1 MKIKN
6 KLIVVAQVI
15 LIASGIG
22 YSNIGFAVDPCT
34 ANTSPTADCTDLTVN
49 ASKGSIVNNYSL
61 TATAPAYG
69 SVNISGS
76 GVVLDTFTNNGTT
89 NPGAIFGSFSV
100 AVQSSATVS
109 NFNNTGKIYGLG
121 YNALYISPSG
131 TITNLNNSGTIQST
145 TTNAI
150 QNSSGGG
157 GTGGAIGTFI
167 NSGSVISNS
176 GQYAFFNA
184 GNVGTITNFALGAV
198 TGSAHTGFGGGADGI
213 DNAGTIATLNSAQN
227 DLFYRGKLPSNYN
240 VIIFGGAT
248 SYGQTYFTLPVNPT
262 SGAMNFGIYSGS
274 AITTNSYV
282 NVLQNLPTANIGTTR
297 TGTYQGLTWTLGAGT
312 GSNNWDITFSGTNT
326 SAMSALNQTTTALQ
340 NAFTLQNTVLV
351 NGFTYDCPIFDKNNV
366 CVSVGGRYTTV
377 NTDSVN
383 STGGLLIGAYR
394 INNQIRAGAYID
406 QNLSTNSTGIVKVA
420 NASPM
425 VGVFG
430 VWNQHLDGTG
440 TEVKVSAGYGQ
451 KNTTMT
457 RPVVDGT
464 EAGSGSSSLTSQGV
478 QAIGKYGF
486 AVADKTIVSPYVGL
500 RYTQNNMGEYTEGSS
515 ATVTAPLS
523 YSAVN
528 TNATTVVAGLG
539 ANYKVMP
546 DVTLLASA
554 GLENDLNTSNGNYTA
569 TGLYGLNSINFNSSP
584 VRTRATATLGAYY
597 DLAKNQRLGING
609 IYRQEPYQ
617 GVTTTSVMATY
628 TVGL

>member
-1 MKIKN
+1 MKIN
-6 KLIVVAQVI
+6 IR
-15 LIASGIG
+15 LIALIQAPLVAFGIS
-22 YSNIGFAVDPCT
+22 YSNISSAAACA
-34 ANTSPTADCTDLTVN
+34 ANTSPTADCTDLIVN
-49 ASKGSIVNNYSL
+49 ASTGSVTNNYSL
-61 TATAPAYG
+61 TATGPG
-69 SVNISGS
+69 SFDTTGA
-76 GVVLDTFTNNGTT
+76 GVVLGSFTNNGTIT
-89 NPGAIFGSFSV
+89 NGTSYTAAIQSGAII
-100 AVQSSATVS
+100 S
-109 NFNNTGKIYGLG
+109 NFINTGTIYGATKTAIDVS
-121 YNALYISPSG
+121 YTSQ
-131 TITNLNNSGTIQST
+131 ITNLNNSGTIKSD

-150 QNSSGGG
+150 INDVGPGSAKGVI
-157 GTGGAIGTFI
+157 GAFI
-167 NSGSVISNS
+167 NSGIVSGGTYGFSNN
-176 GQYAFFNA
+176 GT
-184 GNVGTITNFALGAV
+184 VGTITNLSLGAT
-198 TGSAHTGFGGGADGI
+198 TGSSIDTGFSGGSGGI
-213 DNAGTIATLNSAQN
+213 NNSGTITTLNSAQN

-240 VIIFGGAT
+240 VIVFGGAT
-248 SYGQTYFTLPVNPT
+248 SYGQTSFELPVNPT
-262 SGAMNFGIYSGS
+262 SGPMNFGIYSGS

-282 NVLQNLPTANIGTTR
+282 SVLQNLPTANIGATR
-297 TGTYQGLTWTLGAGT
+297 TGTYQGLTWTLAAGSGT
-312 GSNNWDITFSGTNT
+312 NNWDLTFSGTNT

-351 NGFTYDCPIFDKNNV
+351 NGYSYDCPVFDKNNV
-366 CVSVGGRYTTV
+366 CISLGGRYTTV
-377 NTDSVN
+377 NTESVN

-394 INNQIRAGAYID
+394 MNNQVRMGAYID
-406 QNLSTNSTGIVKVA
+406 QNISTNSTGIVKVA

-430 VWNQHLDGTG
+430 VWNQRLDGTG

-500 RYTQNNMGEYTEGSS
+500 RYTQNNMGGYTEGGS

>member
-6 KLIVVAQVI
+6 QLVALVQISLIITGV
-15 LIASGIG
+15 
-22 YSNIGFAVDPCT
+22 GFSSSSYADPCA
-34 ANTSPTADCTDLTVN
+34 ANTSPTADCSNLVVN
-49 ASKGSIVNNYSL
+49 ASTNSITNNYSL
-61 TATAPAYG
+61 SDVTGITFN
-69 SVNISGS
+69 VTGS
-76 GVVLDTFTNNGTT
+76 GVVLSNFTNNGTI
-89 NPGAIFGSFSV
+89 NIGSTYATQV
-100 AVQSSATVS
+100 ASGTVISS
-109 NFNNTGKIYGLG
+109 FNNTGSILG
-121 YNALYISPSG
+121 GSQSAIRIVATG
-131 TITNLNNSGTIQST
+131 EITTLNNSGTIRST
-145 TTNAI
+145 TTNALV
-150 QNSSGGG
+150 NASGA
-157 GTGGAIGTFI
+157 GTVGTIGTLI
-167 NSGSVISNS
+167 NSGSIVSNS
-176 GQYAFFNA
+176 GQYGFLNN
-184 GNVGTITNFALGAV
+184 GSVGTITNFALGAV

-213 DNAGTIATLNSAQN
+213 DNNGTITFLNSAQN
-227 DLFYRGKLPSNYN
+227 DLFYRGKLPTNYN

-262 SGAMNFGIYSGS
+262 SGSMNFGIYSGS

-282 NVLQNLPTANIGTTR
+282 NVLQNLPTANIGATR

-340 NAFTLQNTVLV
+340 NAFTLQNSVLV
-351 NGFTYDCPIFDKNNV
+351 NGFTYDCPVFDKNNV
-366 CVSVGGRYTTV
+366 CVSVGARTTAV
-377 NTDSVN
+377 NADSVN
-383 STGGLLIGAYR
+383 SAGGLLIGAYR
-394 INNQIRAGAYID
+394 MNNQVRMGAYID
-406 QNLSTNSTGIVKVA
+406 QNISTNSTGIVKVA

-425 VGVFG
+425 AGLFG
-430 VWNQHLDGTG
+430 VWNQRLDGAG

-486 AVADKTIVSPYVGL
+486 AVADKTIISPYVGL
-500 RYTQNNMGEYTEGSS
+500 RYTQNNMGGYTEGSS
-515 ATVTAPLS
+515 ATVTAPLT

-617 GVTTTSVMATY
+617 GVNTTSVMATY

>member
-1 MKIKN
+1 MKIKS
-6 KLIVVAQVI
+6 KSIVLIQVM
-15 LIASGIG
+15 LIAGGAG
-22 YSNIGFAVDPCT
+22 YSNISSAAACT

-49 ASKGSIVNNYSL
+49 TSTGSITNNYSL
-61 TATAPAYG
+61 TATGASSFNTTGA
-69 SVNISGS
+69 
-76 GVVLDTFTNNGTT
+76 GVVLGTFTNNGTI
-89 NPGAIFGSFSV
+89 NPGSSFGV
-100 AVQSSATVS
+100 AVQSGATVS
-109 NFNNTGKIYGLG
+109 NFNNTGNIYGLTG
-121 YNALYISPSG
+121 NSIYISPSG

-150 QNSSGGG
+150 QNAFSPGTSG
-157 GTGGAIGTFI
+157 TIGTFI
-167 NSGSVISNS
+167 NSGSVVSNAGAYGFLNS
-176 GQYAFFNA
+176 GS
-184 GNVGTITNFALGAV
+184 VGTITNLALGAV
-198 TGSAHTGFGGGADGI
+198 TGAAHTGFGGGADGI
-213 DNAGTIATLNSAQN
+213 DNTGTITTLNSAQN

-262 SGAMNFGIYSGS
+262 SGPMNFGIYSGS

-282 NVLQNLPTANIGTTR
+282 NVLQQLPTANLGTAR
-297 TGTYQGLTWTLGAGT
+297 TGTYQGLTWTLGAGA
-312 GSNNWDITFSGTNT
+312 GSNNWDLTFSGTNT
-326 SAMSALNQTTTALQ
+326 AVMSALNQTTTALQ

-351 NGFTYDCPIFDKNNV
+351 NGFTYDCSVFDKNNV
-366 CVSVGGRYTTV
+366 CVSVGARGTSV
-377 NTDSVN
+377 NTESVN

-394 INNQIRAGAYID
+394 INNKIRAGAYID
-406 QNLSTNSTGIVKVA
+406 QNLSTNSTGTVKVA

-430 VWNQHLDGTG
+430 VWNERLDGTG

-464 EAGSGSSSLTSQGV
+464 EAGSGSSTLTSQGV

-486 AVADKTIVSPYVGL
+486 AVADKTLVSPYVGL
-500 RYTQNNMGEYTEGSS
+500 RYTQNNMGGYTEGSS
-515 ATVTAPLS
+515 ATVTAPLT

-554 GLENDLNTSNGNYTA
+554 GLENDLNTSNGTYSA
-569 TGLYGLNSINFNSSP
+569 TGLYGINPINFNSNP
-584 VRTRATATLGAYY
+584 VRTRATASAGAYY
-597 DLAKNQRLGING
+597 DLAKNQRVSLSYIF
-609 IYRQEPYQ
+609 RQEQFQ
-617 GVTTTSVMATY
+617 GVNTNAAFLTY
-628 TVGL
+628 AVGL

>member
-1 MKIKN
+1 MKIKS
-6 KLIVVAQVI
+6 KLIVLIQVM
-15 LIASGIG
+15 LIAGGVG
-22 YSNIGFAVDPCT
+22 YSNISSATACT
-34 ANTSPTADCTDLTVN
+34 DNTSPTADCSNLVVN
-49 ASKGSIVNNYSL
+49 ASTNSITNNYSL
-61 TATAPAYG
+61 TDVTG
-69 SVNISGS
+69 ITFNVTGS
-76 GVVLDTFTNNGTT
+76 GVVLSNFTNNGTI
-89 NPGAIFGSFSV
+89 NIGSIYGAQV
-100 AVQSSATVS
+100 ASGTRVS
-109 NFNNTGKIYGLG
+109 NFNNTGSILG
-121 YNALYISPSG
+121 GSVNALRIVATG
-131 TITNLNNSGTIQST
+131 EITTLNNSGTIQST
-145 TTNAI
+145 TTNALV
-150 QNSSGGG
+150 NASGSSSSVGI
-157 GTGGAIGTFI
+157 IGTLI
-167 NSGSVISNS
+167 NSGSIVSNS
-176 GQYAFFNA
+176 GQYGFLNN
-184 GNVGTITNFALGAV
+184 GSVGSITNLALGAV
-198 TGSAHTGFGGGADGI
+198 TGSAHTGFGGGAYGI
-213 DNAGTIATLNSAQN
+213 DNNGNITTLNSAQN

-262 SGAMNFGIYSGS
+262 SGPMNFGIYSGS

-282 NVLQNLPTANIGTTR
+282 NVLQQLPTANLGVTR
-297 TGTYQGLTWTLGAGT
+297 TGTYQGLTWTLGAGA
-312 GSNNWDITFSGTNT
+312 GSNNWDLTFSGTNT
-326 SAMSALNQTTTALQ
+326 SAMSALNQTTAALQ
-340 NAFTLQNTVLV
+340 NVFTLQNTVLV
-351 NGFTYDCPIFDKNNV
+351 NGFTYDCPIFDKNNI

-430 VWNQHLDGTG
+430 AWNERPDGTG

-457 RPVVDGT
+457 RPIVDGT
-464 EAGSGSSSLTSQGV
+464 EAGSGSSTLTSQGV

-486 AVADKTIVSPYVGL
+486 AVANKTIVSPYVGL
-500 RYTQNNMGEYTEGSS
+500 RYTQNNMGGYAEGSS
-515 ATVTAPLS
+515 ATVTAPLT

>member
-6 KLIVVAQVI
+6 QLLALVQISLIGG
-15 LIASGIG
+15 LSGFSDLS
-22 YSNIGFAVDPCT
+22 YADPCT
-34 ANTSPTADCTDLTVN
+34 ANASPTADCSDLTVN
-49 ASKGSIVNNYSL
+49 TSTASITNNYSL
-61 TATAPAYG
+61 TATGPASFNTTG
-69 SVNISGS
+69 AGILLG
-76 GVVLDTFTNNGTT
+76 TFTNNGTI
-89 NPGAIFGSFSV
+89 NPGSAFGV
-100 AVQSSATVS
+100 AVQSGATIS
-109 NFNNTGKIYGLG
+109 NFNNTGNIYGLTG
-121 YNALYISPSG
+121 NSIYISPSG
-131 TITNLNNSGTIQST
+131 AITNLNNSGTIQST

-150 QNSSGGG
+150 QNASSPGAN
-157 GTGGAIGTFI
+157 GTIGTFI
-167 NSGSVISNS
+167 NSGSVVSNTGAFGFLNS
-176 GQYAFFNA
+176 GS
-184 GNVGTITNFALGAV
+184 VGTITNLALGAV
-198 TGSAHTGFGGGADGI
+198 TGVAHTGFNGGRDGI
-213 DNAGTIATLNSAQN
+213 DNTGTIATLNSAQN
-227 DLFYRGKLPSNYN
+227 DLYYRGKLPSNYN
-240 VIIFGGAT
+240 VIIFGGAVN
-248 SYGQTYFTLPVNPT
+248 YGQTTFDSPVNPT
-262 SGAMNFGIYSGS
+262 SGPMNFGVYAGS
-274 AITTNSYV
+274 AITTKSYV
-282 NVLQNLPTANIGTTR
+282 NVLETLPTTNIGATR

-312 GSNNWDITFSGTNT
+312 GSNNWDLTFSGTNT
-326 SAMSALNQTTTALQ
+326 SAMAALNQTTGALQ

-351 NGFTYDCPIFDKNNV
+351 NGFTYDCPVFDKNNV
-366 CVSVGGRYTTV
+366 CVSVGGRYTTA

-394 INNQIRAGAYID
+394 MNNQIRMGAYID
-406 QNLSTNSTGIVKVA
+406 QNVSTNSTGIVKVA

-430 VWNQHLDGTG
+430 VWSERLDGTG
-440 TEVKVSAGYGQ
+440 AEVKVSAGYGQ

-464 EAGSGSSSLTSQGV
+464 EAGSGSSTLTSQGV

-486 AVADKTIVSPYVGL
+486 AVADKTTVSPYVGL
-500 RYTQNNMGEYTEGSS
+500 RYSQNNMGGYTEGSS
-515 ATVTAPLS
+515 AAVTAPLT
-523 YSAVN
+523 YGAVN

-539 ANYKVMP
+539 ANYKLMP
-546 DVTLLASA
+546 DVVLLASA

-569 TGLYGLNSINFNSSP
+569 TGLYGLNSINFNASP

>member
-6 KLIVVAQVI
+6 KLIVLAQVI
-15 LIASGIG
+15 LIAGGTG
-22 YSNIGFAVDPCT
+22 YSSISLATTCT

-49 ASKGSIVNNYSL
+49 ASTGSVTNNYVL
-61 TATAPAYG
+61 TATGNG
-69 SVNISGS
+69 SVNVVGS
-76 GVVLDTFTNNGTT
+76 GVVLGNFTNNGTINSGSSYAAQVDTATVT
-89 NPGAIFGSFSV
+89 NFINTGNIYGGNHSSVLVTYDGAITS
-100 AVQSSATVS
+100 
-109 NFNNTGKIYGLG
+109 
-121 YNALYISPSG
+121 
-131 TITNLNNSGTIQST
+131 LNNSGTIQST

-157 GTGGAIGTFI
+157 GAKGVIGTFI

-176 GQYAFFNA
+176 GQYAFLNN
-184 GNVGTITNFALGAV
+184 GTVGTITNLALGAV
-198 TGSAHTGFGGGADGI
+198 TGSVHTGFGGGADGI
-213 DNAGTIATLNSAQN
+213 DNNGTIATLNSAQN
-227 DLFYRGKLPSNYN
+227 DLYFRNKLPTNYN
-240 VIIFGGAT
+240 VIIFGGST

-262 SGAMNFGIYSGS
+262 TGPMNFGIYSGS

-312 GSNNWDITFSGTNT
+312 GSNNWDLTFSGTNT
-326 SAMSALNQTTTALQ
+326 SVMSALNQTTTALQ

-351 NGFTYDCPIFDKNNV
+351 NGFTYDCPVFDKNNV
-366 CVSVGGRYTTV
+366 CVSVGARTTAV

-394 INNQIRAGAYID
+394 LNNQVRMGAYID
-406 QNLSTNSTGIVKVA
+406 QNISTNSTGIVKVA

-430 VWNQHLDGTG
+430 IWNERQDGTG

-464 EAGSGSSSLTSQGV
+464 EAGSGSSTLTSQGA

-500 RYTQNNMGEYTEGSS
+500 RYTQNNMGGYTEGSS
-515 ATVTAPLS
+515 ASVTAPLT

-554 GLENDLNTSNGNYTA
+554 GLENDLSTSNGTYSA
-569 TGLYGLNSINFNSSP
+569 TGLYGINPISFNSNP
-584 VRTRATATLGAYY
+584 VRTRATASAGAYY
-597 DLAKNQRLGING
+597 DLAKNQRVSLNCIF
-609 IYRQEPYQ
+609 RQEQFQ
-617 GVTTTSVMATY
+617 GVNTNAAFLTY
-628 TVGL
+628 AIGL

>member
-1 MKIKN
+1 MKIKS
-6 KLIVVAQVI
+6 KLIVLIQVM
-15 LIASGIG
+15 LIASGVG
-22 YSNIGFAVDPCT
+22 YSNISSAAACT
-34 ANTSPTADCTDLTVN
+34 DNTSPTADCSNLVVN
-49 ASKGSIVNNYSL
+49 ASTNSITNNYSL
-61 TATAPAYG
+61 SNTAG
-69 SVNISGS
+69 VNGITFDVTGS
-76 GVVLDTFTNNGTT
+76 GVVLSNFTNNGTI
-89 NPGAIFGSFSV
+89 NIGGANVLSTQV
-100 AVQSSATVS
+100 ASGTIVS
-109 NFNNTGKIYGLG
+109 NFNNVGSILG
-121 YNALYISPSG
+121 GTVNALRVVPTG
-131 TITNLNNSGTIQST
+131 EITVLNNSGTIQST
-145 TTNAI
+145 TTSALVNASGAG
-150 QNSSGGG
+150 SSIGI
-157 GTGGAIGTFI
+157 IGTLI
-167 NSGSVISNS
+167 NSGSIVSNS
-176 GQYAFFNA
+176 GQYGFLNN
-184 GNVGTITNFALGAV
+184 GSVGTITNLALGAV

-213 DNAGTIATLNSAQN
+213 DNNGTITTLNSAQN

-240 VIIFGGAT
+240 IIIFGGAT

-262 SGAMNFGIYSGS
+262 SGPMNFGIYSGS
-274 AITTNSYV
+274 AITTNSYA
-282 NVLQNLPTANIGTTR
+282 NVLQQLPTANLGVTR
-297 TGTYQGLTWTLGAGT
+297 AGTYQGLTWTLGAGA
-312 GSNNWDITFSGTNT
+312 GSNNWDLTFSGTNT
-326 SAMSALNQTTTALQ
+326 SAMSALNQTTAALQ

-351 NGFTYDCPIFDKNNV
+351 NGFTYDCPIFDKNNI

-430 VWNQHLDGTG
+430 AWNERPDGTG

-457 RPVVDGT
+457 RPIVDGT
-464 EAGSGSSSLTSQGV
+464 EAGSGSSTLTSQGV

-500 RYTQNNMGEYTEGSS
+500 RYTQNNMGGYTEGSS
-515 ATVTAPLS
+515 ATVTAPLT

>member
-1 MKIKN
+1 MKIN
-6 KLIVVAQVI
+6 IR
-15 LIASGIG
+15 LIALIQVLLVAFGIS
-22 YSNIGFAVDPCT
+22 YSNISSAAACA
-34 ANTSPTADCTDLTVN
+34 ANTSPTADCTDLIVN
-49 ASKGSIVNNYSL
+49 ASTGSVTNNYSL
-61 TATAPAYG
+61 TATGPG
-69 SVNISGS
+69 SFDTTGA
-76 GVVLDTFTNNGTT
+76 GVVLGSFTNNGTIT
-89 NPGAIFGSFSV
+89 NGTSYTVAIQSGAII
-100 AVQSSATVS
+100 S
-109 NFNNTGKIYGLG
+109 NFINTGTIYGATKTAIDVS
-121 YNALYISPSG
+121 YTSQ
-131 TITNLNNSGTIQST
+131 ITSLNNSGTIKSD

-150 QNSSGGG
+150 INDVGPGSAKGV
-157 GTGGAIGTFI
+157 IGTFI
-167 NSGSVISNS
+167 NSGIVSGGASSYGFSNN
-176 GQYAFFNA
+176 GA
-184 GNVGTITNFALGAV
+184 VGTITNLSLGAT
-198 TGSAHTGFGGGADGI
+198 TGSSVDTGFRGGSGGI
-213 DNAGTIATLNSAQN
+213 NNSGTITTLNSAQN
-227 DLFYRGKLPSNYN
+227 DLFYHGKLPTNYN

-248 SYGQTYFTLPVNPT
+248 SYGQTEFFSTPT
-262 SGAMNFGIYSGS
+262 IPSTGSGPINFGIYAGS
-274 AITTNSYV
+274 AISTKSYA
-282 NVLQNLPTANIGTTR
+282 NVLENLPTANIGATR
-297 TGTYQGLTWTLGAGT
+297 TGTYQGLTWTLTAGAGT
-312 GSNNWDITFSGTNT
+312 NNWDLTFSGTNT
-326 SAMSALNQTTTALQ
+326 SAMSALNQTTAALQ

-351 NGFTYDCPIFDKNNV
+351 NGFTYDCPVFDKNNV

-394 INNQIRAGAYID
+394 MNNQVRMGAYID
-406 QNLSTNSTGIVKVA
+406 QNISTNSTGIVTVA

-430 VWNQHLDGTG
+430 VWNQRLDGTG

-464 EAGSGSSSLTSQGV
+464 EAGSGSSTLTSQGV

-486 AVADKTIVSPYVGL
+486 AVADKTIVSPYLGL
-500 RYTQNNMGEYTEGSS
+500 RYTQNNMGGYTEGSL